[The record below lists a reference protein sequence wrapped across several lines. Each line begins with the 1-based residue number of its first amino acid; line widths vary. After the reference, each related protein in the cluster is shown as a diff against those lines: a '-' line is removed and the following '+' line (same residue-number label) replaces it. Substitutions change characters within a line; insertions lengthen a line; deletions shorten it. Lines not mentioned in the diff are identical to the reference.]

1 MAKPASESKWKT
13 RRARG
18 AESRVTGR
26 QAKLRAPSSASAP
39 SAPLVATPAAPKIA
53 QPKIVAAKIVAAKP
67 KPARDHRV
75 PVAEMDDL
83 HVKTIQ
89 VIGGSG
95 IGRMEISRR
104 GGPVPSTLSNW
115 ENHRVKRPALSTV
128 RAALRACGYSLAILD
143 PDGQK
148 L

>member
-1 MAKPASESKWKT
+1 MAKPSTESKWKT
-13 RRARG
+13 RRTRG
-18 AESRVTGR
+18 AETRVTGR
-26 QAKLRAPSSASAP
+26 QAKLRSPSSASAP
-39 SAPLVATPAAPKIA
+39 SAPLMSAPPAPPKIA
-53 QPKIVAAKIVAAKP
+53 QPKIVAAKP
-67 KPARDHRV
+67 KPQRDHRV

-95 IGRMEISRR
+95 IGRMEIERR
-104 GGPVPSTLSNW
+104 GGPVPATLRNW
-115 ENHRVKRPALSTV
+115 ENHRVRRPALSTV
-128 RAALRACGYSLAILD
+128 RAALRACGYTLAILD